1 MRGFL
6 YLTLG
11 GLLIVALSAIPPE
24 TARWFALG
32 LLGLIVITPAV
43 GRRVQPSAEDGG
55 QPERGTGSFD
65 S

>member
-11 GLLIVALSAIPPE
+11 GLLVVALSALPPE

-43 GRRVQPSAEDGG
+43 GRRVQGGAED
-55 QPERGTGSFD
+55 PSKPREERGY
-65 S
+65 